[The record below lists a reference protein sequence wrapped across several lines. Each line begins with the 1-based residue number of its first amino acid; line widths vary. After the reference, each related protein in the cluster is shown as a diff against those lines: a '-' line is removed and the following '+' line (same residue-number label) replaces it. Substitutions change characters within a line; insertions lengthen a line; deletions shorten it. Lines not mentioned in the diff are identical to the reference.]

1 MPASE
6 GDAKLTTSAVPPSFV
21 VALGTSGIKRARA
34 YDGATGKPIAAPSGA
49 RIKFLLAVE
58 AARLEVRRRK
68 KEEEGERRRRGE
80 RLRSEST
87 IDLDSLNLKF
97 FPHPPQ
103 KKRKQQ
109 HQQDEA
115 AGAPPD
121 PFLGIDDD
129 EDVDGIDIGVEGD
142 GSEEKEK
149 GKHGGKLDGNEGAAD
164 ASGAPWAALEL
175 VTAARGEVDV
185 FVDAIDEAET
195 AQHVSLAPIRS
206 SSGGG
211 KGGAGAGAGE
221 EGTETFLLAAALGAS
236 AADMSDAA
244 RRLRR
249 ASRLM
254 RARARAAAAATRDA
268 GLLAEGGGWPVDAA
282 PTSSLWASAM
292 AAAAAS
298 SAPTAGAPPAFAAR
312 VGLPGGPFEPPV
324 VSYFRVFF

>member
-1 MPASE
+1 M
-6 GDAKLTTSAVPPSFV
+6 
-21 VALGTSGIKRARA
+21 
-34 YDGATGKPIAAPSGA
+34 
-49 RIKFLLAVE
+49 
-58 AARLEVRRRK
+58 
-68 KEEEGERRRRGE
+68 
-80 RLRSEST
+80 
-87 IDLDSLNLKF
+87 
-97 FPHPPQ
+97 
-103 KKRKQQ
+103 
-109 HQQDEA
+109 
-115 AGAPPD
+115 
-121 PFLGIDDD
+121 
-129 EDVDGIDIGVEGD
+129 
-142 GSEEKEK
+142 
-149 GKHGGKLDGNEGAAD
+149 
-164 ASGAPWAALEL
+164 GAPWAALEL
-175 VTAARGEVDV
+175 VTAARGEVDI